1 MILNTVTNIIKGA
14 LKMKKSI
21 INNYLVALKTL
32 INDNRITFAITGNFA
47 DECSIVTYF
56 CDKTVVCNFTLF
68 NDSSVT
74 NYDDLINHY
83 HAIIAKHPTR
93 GGEKQLFSLR
103 YNSKGYRSLAVTDSS
118 NLELFDVSHKR
129 ISKKLADYLFNEIAT
144 DSDYHVSNYCH
155 RYNTT
160 FDFLQTIMFKI

>member
-1 MILNTVTNIIKGA
+1 
-14 LKMKKSI
+14 MKKSL

-32 INDNRITFAITGNFA
+32 INDSRMTFAITANFV
-47 DECSIVTYF
+47 DKCSIVANF
-56 CDKTVVCNFTLF
+56 CDKTVIYSFTLF
-68 NDSSVT
+68 DDSSTV

-83 HAIIAKHPTR
+83 QLIMAKHPAR
-93 GGEKQLFSLR
+93 CSNKQLFSLR
-103 YNSKGYRSLAVTDSS
+103 YDSKGYCSLAITESS
-118 NLELFDVSHKR
+118 NLGLFGVSHKR

-144 DSDYHVSNYCH
+144 DSDYYVSDYCH